1 MKLELKQMVANAWA
15 QCHDNVLYVTDQS
28 ETVFAKKSRLSDGK
42 SYHLLDYSMFYMN
55 IRTNAIDRTT
65 AWLAVH

>member
-1 MKLELKQMVANAWA
+1 M
-15 QCHDNVLYVTDQS
+15 TDQS